1 MWEKKFSAAFQRR
14 ILYRLQA
21 DHGVRQIQNND
32 GDDDDD
38 DNDDNGDDNDDNDD
52 DGDDDDDDN
61 DDNGDDDNHDGNDD
75 DGDDDDDKIAL
86 TEMRQKV
93 VDRTQSVSQECSCL
107 N

>member
-14 ILYRLQA
+14 NLYRLQA

-38 DNDDNGDDNDDNDD
+38 DNDDNGDDGDDDDNDD
-52 DGDDDDDDN
+52 DGD
-61 DDNGDDDNHDGNDD
+61 DD

>member
-14 ILYRLQA
+14 NLYRLQA

-32 GDDDDD
+32 GDDDNDD
-38 DNDDNGDDNDDNDD
+38 DDED
-52 DGDDDDDDN
+52 DGDDD
-61 DDNGDDDNHDGNDD
+61 NDD